1 MEIESEKR
9 ERAKLS
15 QEQMAELVNVGRTT
29 ISVWEYCAPLSVGG
43 RLYEVVMGRDPSD
56 DKEPLF
62 WLEVEMYACRAIC
75 GLEKMSNSSEYFK

>member
-1 MEIESEKR
+1 MSLPNAQDLR
-9 ERAKLS
+9 
-15 QEQMAELVNVGRTT
+15 NG
-29 ISVWEYCAPLSVGG
+29 EYCAPLSVGE

-75 GLEKMSNSSEYFK
+75 GLEKMSNSYEYFK